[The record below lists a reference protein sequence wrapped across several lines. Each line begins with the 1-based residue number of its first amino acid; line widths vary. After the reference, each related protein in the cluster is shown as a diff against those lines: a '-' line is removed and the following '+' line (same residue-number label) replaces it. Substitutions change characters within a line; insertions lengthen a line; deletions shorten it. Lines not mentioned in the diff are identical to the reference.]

1 MDDCVKALENPRE
14 ASIHDLFLCQ
24 WVRAQH
30 IAEEISQNFFID
42 DPSANLDVSDLS
54 VRYILRS
61 LEQQFD
67 RFKANIPPQIQA
79 SKSPKWMQEYYAN
92 RLSYDS

>member
-1 MDDCVKALENPRE
+1 MDDCVKTVENPSE
-14 ASIHDLFLCQ
+14 ASVGDLLLCQ
-24 WVRAQH
+24 WVRAQR
-30 IAEEISQNFFID
+30 IAEEISQNFFMD

-67 RFKANIPPQIQA
+67 RFKANIPPQIRA
-79 SKSPKWMQEYYAN
+79 SKSSK
-92 RLSYDS
+92 